1 MLARAALTLVAAA
14 IASTPALAIKM
25 DGDDYRDIPQKNPAF
40 LEPYAD
46 ESPARYRVGDPREG
60 LEERRALAAERYYY
74 NRGDVRVR
82 PYSRY

>member
-1 MLARAALTLVAAA
+1 MPTRAAFAVLAFALAA
-14 IASTPALAIKM
+14 TPALAIKM

-60 LEERRALAAERYYY
+60 YRDRVRAERGGAY
-74 NRGDVRVR
+74 RGDVRVR
-82 PYSRY
+82 PYGY